1 MDEIPEENAPVKD
14 DTDVSDFSDEE
25 DPENVYDPLYK
36 EKRGGPK
43 FKK

>member
-1 MDEIPEENAPVKD
+1 MLYEFIKD
-14 DTDVSDFSDEE
+14 KIWKLNLLFDFSDEE
-25 DPENVYDPLYK
+25 DPDGIYDPLYK

>member
-1 MDEIPEENAPVKD
+1 MDEIPEENAPLKD
-14 DTDVSDFSDEE
+14 DTDVSDFSDE
-25 DPENVYDPLYK
+25 DPENIYDPLYK